1 MNARQSPT
9 PAPGPDLLAR
19 YLNAYLQARQMRDL
33 ERPWG
38 LGDDG
43 LDDLWSR
50 LMEAVSGGDSERLN
64 HIIASDLSDADR
76 AHIVQTIVPLVFAL
90 PLRAYPAELRA
101 TPTGPKLVLSL
112 SHAATPGRGD
122 PPRSGPDESHHSHQ
136 EHDCPPTAAAE
147 KTGEKSKKKPRQ
159 KDCIE
164 TVGYLPAALTIAFA
178 RYLRRV
184 LRWTDDQ
191 HFCVTTISSGGR
203 RRRVRVT
210 ELARNRGI
218 KIRFLER
225 VHSPLDE

>member
-43 LDDLWSR
+43 LDELWSR

-64 HIIASDLSDADR
+64 HIIASELSDADR

-122 PPRSGPDESHHSHQ
+122 PPRSGADESP
-136 EHDCPPTAAAE
+136 EHVCAPPSGPSGE
-147 KTGEKSKKKPRQ
+147 KTSEKSKKKPRQ
-159 KDCIE
+159 KDCID

-191 HFCVTTISSGGR
+191 HFCVTTVIDASFSL
-203 RRRVRVT
+203 V
-210 ELARNRGI
+210 
-218 KIRFLER
+218 
-225 VHSPLDE
+225 